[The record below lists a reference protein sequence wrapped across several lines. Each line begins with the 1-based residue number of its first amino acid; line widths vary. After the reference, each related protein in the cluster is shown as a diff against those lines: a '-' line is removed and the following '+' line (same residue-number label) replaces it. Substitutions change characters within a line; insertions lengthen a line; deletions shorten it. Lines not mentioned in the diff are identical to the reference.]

1 MLFSSPAWDSV
12 VYWALDLE
20 TGGLDPRTDAILA
33 VGMLP
38 IRERTVRLGEAYSTL
53 VRPDEGESV
62 TPASITAHQLVWGE
76 VRSAPPLG
84 EVVPEIDARLR
95 QGVLLVHHRALDL
108 RFLQRAFRRV
118 GVRWPRPRVVDTVEL
133 LLRSS
138 RRARRFRPESARR
151 PAPAEPLAGA
161 PPPRPPRLPGARRAH
176 RRARHRRAVP
186 GAQGGAPGEAA
197 AGARLSLPARAAPA
211 TSSAAS
217 TAAAQPNSGATEP

>member
-138 RRARRFRPESARR
+138 RRARRFRPDLPDDPPPLNLSQARR
-151 PAPAEPLAGA
+151 LRGLPDYQAHDALTDALATAELFLVLREELRAK
-161 PPPRPPRLPGARRAH
+161 RLREL
-176 RRARHRRAVP
+176 V
-186 GAQGGAPGEAA
+186 
-197 AGARLSLPARAAPA
+197 
-211 TSSAAS
+211 
-217 TAAAQPNSGATEP
+217 